1 MRQTIGGTWLMQ
13 LMILFILLFVGYIVL
28 TLSYSKS
35 IRLKNEVVTM
45 VEKYNGLHD
54 ESVSLINNYLSSS
67 GYTARGNCTATSG
80 TGVYGATDLKIMA
93 LEEAQP
99 NKKYYY
105 CVKKFKGAN
114 TTKYYQVTL
123 FYKFNLP
130 ILGNIS
136 GFTVRGT
143 TSNFQTSD
151 DDANSPYCKM
161 VNENRGF
168 CRR

>member
-28 TLSYSKS
+28 TLNYSKS
-35 IRLKNEVVTM
+35 LRLKNEVVGM
-45 VEKYNGLHD
+45 IERYDGLND
-54 ESVSLINNYLSSS
+54 ESISLINNYLASN
-67 GYTARGNCTATSG
+67 GYVVKGNCSATDEV
-80 TGVYGATDLKIMA
+80 GVYGADNLKSNV
-93 LEEAQP
+93 LEQAIP

-114 TTKYYQVTL
+114 TSKYYQVTL

-136 GFTVRGT
+136 GFTIRGT
-143 TSNFQTSD
+143 TSNFQSSD
-151 DDANSPYCKM
+151 DDASSPYCKM
-161 VNENRGF
+161 VNENRGI
-168 CRR
+168 CR

>member
-13 LMILFILLFVGYIVL
+13 LMILFILLFVGYIIL
-28 TLSYSKS
+28 TLNYSKS
-35 IRLKNEVVTM
+35 IRLKNEAVSM
-45 VEKYNGLHD
+45 IERYNGLND
-54 ESVSLINNYLSSS
+54 DSIELINNYLVSS
-67 GYTARGNCTATSG
+67 GYTAKGNCAATTE
-80 TGVYGATDLKIMA
+80 TGVYGAADLKVMS
-93 LEEAQP
+93 LEEAVP

-105 CVKKFKGAN
+105 CVKKFSGAN

-151 DDANSPYCKM
+151 DDPNSPYCKT